1 MLFFYNG
8 CYGFNMSDNFI
19 LKKGNREVKSYFLH
33 RKNEFAKK
41 CFTSLFH
48 I

>member
-1 MLFFYNG
+1 MFFFYKG
-8 CYGFNMSDNFI
+8 CYGFNMNDNFI

-41 CFTSLFH
+41 CSTSLFH